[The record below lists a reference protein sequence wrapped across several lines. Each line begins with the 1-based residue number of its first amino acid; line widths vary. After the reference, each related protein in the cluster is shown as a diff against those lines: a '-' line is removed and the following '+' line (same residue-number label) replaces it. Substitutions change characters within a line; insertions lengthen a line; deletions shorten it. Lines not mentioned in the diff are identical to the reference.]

1 MVHAL
6 LHPLRAHR
14 RPPRRRSLGLMYSYP
29 KRPFLASR
37 SRLPRHGHVIVIVS
51 LGGPLWMYPSYY
63 TLLLP
68 ICRTMTHLA
77 FPVKLH
83 VSGSASVSSPA
94 GGLKRAVNSQQPDK
108 IRSRTT
114 SPSQSSHAVMIPA
127 YKLQVQHLKDRC
139 AVLVQMLMLPFCL
152 HAASQTAEAGGA
164 RRVS

>member
-51 LGGPLWMYPSYY
+51 LGGPLRMYPSSY

-77 FPVKLH
+77 FPVNLH

-94 GGLKRAVNSQQPDK
+94 GGLKRAVNSQ
-108 IRSRTT
+108 SRYEGEQHLH
-114 SPSQSSHAVMIPA
+114 PSSHAVMIPA

-152 HAASQTAEAGGA
+152 HATSQTAEAGTQ
-164 RRVS
+164 RVS